1 MEVLKEEQEWEILKN
16 WLEANNYKFT
26 HIANE
31 IWIAGKVWM
40 LVNRKKIKQGL
51 KKWFP
56 DYCIILKRRSLLFL
70 ELKRAK
76 KVLKSGR
83 LSTSNSKVSEEQKLW
98 ISELNKIKNVEACLC
113 YGALEAIALI
123 QELEKK

>member
-31 IWIAGKVWM
+31 IWIAGRIWM
-40 LVNRKKIKQGL
+40 LVNKKKIKQGL

-56 DYCIILKRRSLLFL
+56 DYFIKLKRNSALFI
-70 ELKRAK
+70 ELKRK
-76 KVLKSGR
+76 RKILKSWK
-83 LSTSNSKVSEEQKLW
+83 LWSSPSKVSEEQKKW
-98 ISELNKIKNVEACLC
+98 ISELNNIPNVQAEVC
-113 YGALEAIALI
+113 YWADEAIELI
-123 QELEKK
+123 ESLEEK

>member
-31 IWIAGKVWM
+31 IWISGRIWM

-70 ELKRAK
+70 ELKRK
-76 KVLKSGR
+76 RKTLKSWK
-83 LSTSNSKVSEEQKLW
+83 LWSSPSKVSEEQKIW
-98 ISELNKIKNVEACLC
+98 IKELNEIANIEAHIC
-113 YGALEAIALI
+113 YWAEEAIRLI
-123 QELEKK
+123 EEMEEF

>member
-1 MEVLKEEQEWEILKN
+1 MKILREDQEWEILKN

-56 DYCIILKRRSLLFL
+56 DYFIKLKRNSALFI
-70 ELKRAK
+70 ELKRK
-76 KVLKSGR
+76 RKTLKSWK
-83 LSTSNSKVSEEQKLW
+83 LWSSPSKVSEEQKDW
-98 ISELNKIKNVEACLC
+98 IKELNEIANIEAHIC
-113 YGALEAIALI
+113 YWAEEAIRLI
-123 QELEKK
+123 EEMEEF

>member
-1 MEVLKEEQEWEILKN
+1 MKILREDQEWEILKN

-56 DYCIILKRRSLLFL
+56 DYFIKLKRNSALFI
-70 ELKRAK
+70 ELKRK
-76 KVLKSGR
+76 RKILKSWK
-83 LSTSNSKVSEEQKLW
+83 LWSSPSKVSEEQKDW
-98 ISELNKIKNVEACLC
+98 IKELNEIANIEAHIC
-113 YGALEAIALI
+113 YWAEEAIRLI
-123 QELEKK
+123 EEMEEF

>member
-1 MEVLKEEQEWEILKN
+1 MEILREDQEWEILKN

-56 DYCIILKRRSLLFL
+56 DYFIKLKRNSALFI
-70 ELKRAK
+70 ELKRK
-76 KVLKSGR
+76 RKTLKSWK
-83 LSTSNSKVSEEQKLW
+83 LWSSPSKVSEEQKDW
-98 ISELNKIKNVEACLC
+98 IKELNEIANIEAHIC
-113 YGALEAIALI
+113 YWAEEAIKLI
-123 QELEKK
+123 EEMEEF

>member
-1 MEVLKEEQEWEILKN
+1 MKILREDQEWEILKN

-56 DYCIILKRRSLLFL
+56 DYFIKLKRNSALFI
-70 ELKRAK
+70 ELKRK
-76 KVLKSGR
+76 RKTLKSWK
-83 LSTSNSKVSEEQKLW
+83 LWSSPSKVSEEQKDW
-98 ISELNKIKNVEACLC
+98 IKELNEIANIEAHIC
-113 YGALEAIALI
+113 YWAEEAIKLI
-123 QELEKK
+123 EEMEEF

>member
-1 MEVLKEEQEWEILKN
+1 MEILREEQEWEILKN

-31 IWIAGKVWM
+31 IWIAGKIWM
-40 LVNRKKIKQGL
+40 LVNKKKIKQGL

-98 ISELNKIKNVEACLC
+98 ISELNKIQNVEACVC
-113 YGALEAIALI
+113 YGAFEAIALI
-123 QELEKK
+123 QELENK